1 MHHVKPQL
9 MTAVHVTNRV
19 TPGCECNPAR
29 RQAALT
35 QCQTLMRQG
44 KLQGGVD
51 ALEAIVTE
59 ENINPR
65 SEIGAAAQ
73 VESR

>member
-1 MHHVKPQL
+1 
-9 MTAVHVTNRV
+9 
-19 TPGCECNPAR
+19 
-29 RQAALT
+29 
-35 QCQTLMRQG
+35 MRQG